1 MNEVNETWA
10 PVFLF
15 LVAIALIFVYHW
27 VLEGIAYQAM
37 ARRRGLR
44 HRWLVWLPVGRDWV
58 QGSLS
63 DQYQYLVRGRI
74 QSKRKVLLGISLGML
89 VLWAGVIGIYLWLVS
104 KLLQYTSNIILWEK
118 FGIPALMQCTAELTL
133 LASFW
138 LLRYPVRLMRAIFRT
153 IALYDVYASC
163 MPGSQATYL
172 VLSLIFPVTRP
183 IFLMSCRKKGLQYP

>member
-1 MNEVNETWA
+1 M
-10 PVFLF
+10 FLF

-44 HRWLVWLPVGRDWV
+44 HRWLVWLPVGRDWI

-74 QSKRKVLLGISLGML
+74 QSKRKVLPGLSLGKL
-89 VLWAGVIGIYLWLVS
+89 LLWAGVIGIYLWLVS
-104 KLLQYTSNIILWEK
+104 KLLQYTSNIVLWEK

>member
-63 DQYQYLVRGRI
+63 DQYQYTWSGDGYKASGRSCWVFPWGCWCCGRG
-74 QSKRKVLLGISLGML
+74 SLE
-89 VLWAGVIGIYLWLVS
+89 
-104 KLLQYTSNIILWEK
+104 YTS
-118 FGIPALMQCTAELTL
+118 G
-133 LASFW
+133 
-138 LLRYPVRLMRAIFRT
+138 
-153 IALYDVYASC
+153 LYRSSC
-163 MPGSQATYL
+163 NTQATSSFGK
-172 VLSLIFPVTRP
+172 SLAFP
-183 IFLMSCRKKGLQYP
+183 L